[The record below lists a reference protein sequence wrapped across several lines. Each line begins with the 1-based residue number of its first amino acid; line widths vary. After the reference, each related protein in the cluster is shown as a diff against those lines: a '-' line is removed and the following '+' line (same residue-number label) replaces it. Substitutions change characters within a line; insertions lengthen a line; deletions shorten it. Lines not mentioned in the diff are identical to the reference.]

1 MFIRYPEV
9 LLNWFISPNSVLLC
23 GFFKFS
29 VYKVMSSVNRDSFT
43 SSSAVSVPFICLFF
57 LAHLLWLEF
66 PVHCWIKAVKM
77 GILLLFLILEQGE
90 SFELFTIEYNVSC
103 RFSKNAT
110 YHVEE
115 VPYTPNLLNIFITL
129 IFQVLF
135 LHQMRWLYAFP
146 LHSITIVYYTDFH
159 I

>member
-1 MFIRYPEV
+1 MFIIYPKV

-23 GFFKFS
+23 GCFKFFI
-29 VYKVMSSVNRDSFT
+29 YKVMSSVNRDSFT

-77 GILLLFLILEQGE
+77 GIRLLFLILGKGKALSYLPLSIMWAVGFPKMLFIMLRKFLILQICWIFLSLWFFK
-90 SFELFTIEYNVSC
+90 SFFCIKWDDYV
-103 RFSKNAT
+103 
-110 YHVEE
+110 V
-115 VPYTPNLLNIFITL
+115 
-129 IFQVLF
+129 
-135 LHQMRWLYAFP
+135 FP